1 MHSKYISVNLYLFF
15 FICLTSLQAQEQMQ
29 FKSPTLIPIPTNYYY
44 IDAEFKF
51 NDSTAILIEKSDQ
64 ESFLIASYLSEKI
77 SKSTGKSLALIDKEQ
92 SDGQNNFIAL
102 LIDNSKSNLGD
113 EGYELNVS
121 NNAVSLLAYKPA
133 GLFRGIQTIRQLL
146 PPEIEKLNGCETQN
160 LSLPGINILDK
171 PKFPWRGM
179 LLDCCRHFMDK
190 EFVKRYID
198 LLAYH
203 KMNVLH
209 WHLTEDQGW
218 RIEIKK
224 YPKLTEVGAWRKN
237 DNGSLYGG
245 YYTQEDIRDVV
256 EYAKS
261 RYITIVPEI
270 EMPGHSMAAI
280 TGYPELSCTGG
291 PFDVASTWGVFKDVY
306 CAGNDSTFTFLEDV
320 LTEVI
325 DLFPGTYIHIGGDEV
340 PKDRWSN
347 CEKCQSRIEVEG
359 LSDEAELQ
367 SYFIKRIEKF
377 LSSKGKRL
385 VGWDEILEGG
395 LPPEATVQSWRGM
408 EGAITA
414 VRSGHDAIVSPTSHA
429 YFDYDLATT
438 DLEKVYSFNPI
449 PPMLTAEEQ
458 KHILGGECNMWTER
472 APQEKIDSKVFP
484 RILAMA
490 EVLWTAD
497 PDRNFDEF
505 FQRVYLHY
513 KRLDLLGVKFG
524 SESSPLKVSSNFN
537 PNDRSMNADIIS
549 KDSSLKIYYSI
560 DGSNHFDL
568 SNVYSNTLKFFGN
581 TKLKCKAFKNGIR
594 YGETVEKE
602 FIFHRALGLKPS
614 LTFNCSDQYNA
625 GGDFALT
632 DGVTGSLN
640 FRDGLWQGFEGD
652 DFEAVLDLKELQILN
667 ELSIGFIQDVSSW
680 IFFPLNVEFYSSQD
694 GADFE
699 LIKSFK
705 SEVTKNPDVQ
715 IKNFAAQFEHLLSRY
730 IKIKAK
736 NIGTCPDWHYGA
748 GGKAWIFADE
758 IIIK

>member
-1 MHSKYISVNLYLFF
+1 
-15 FICLTSLQAQEQMQ
+15 MQ
-29 FKSPTLIPIPTNYYY
+29 IKSPTLIPIPTNYYY
-44 IDAEFKF
+44 IDEEFKF
-51 NDSTAILIEKSDQ
+51 NDCTAILIDKSDQ
-64 ESFLIASYLSEKI
+64 ESFLLASYLSEKI
-77 SKSTGKSLALIDKEQ
+77 SKSTGKSLAIIDKKGSGE
-92 SDGQNNFIAL
+92 QNNFIAL
-102 LIDNSKSNLGD
+102 LTDNSKSSLGD
-113 EGYELNVS
+113 EGYELSVS
-121 NNAVSLLAYKPA
+121 NKVVFLSAYKPS
-133 GLFRGIQTIRQLL
+133 GLFHGIQTIRQLL
-146 PPEIEKLNGCETQN
+146 PPEIEKLNGSEIQN
-160 LSLPGINILDK
+160 LSLPGIIILDK

-224 YPKLTEVGAWRKN
+224 YPELTEVGAWRKN
-237 DNGSLYGG
+237 DDGTLYGG
-245 YYTQEDIRDVV
+245 YYTQEDIREVV
-256 EYAKS
+256 EYANS

-280 TGYPELSCTGG
+280 TAYPQLSCTGG
-291 PFDVASTWGVFKDVY
+291 PFDVAATWGVFKDVY

-325 DLFPGTYIHIGGDEV
+325 HLFPGTYIHIGGDEV
-340 PKDRWSN
+340 PKDRWN
-347 CEKCQSRIEVEG
+347 KCEKCQNRIESEG
-359 LSDEAELQ
+359 LGNEAELQ

-408 EGAITA
+408 DGAITA
-414 VRSGHDAIVSPTSHA
+414 VRSGHDAVVSPTSHA

-449 PPMLTAEEQ
+449 PPVLTAEEQ
-458 KHILGGECNMWTER
+458 IHILGGECNMWTES
-472 APQEKIDSKVFP
+472 APQEKIDNKVFP

-490 EVLWTAD
+490 EVLWSAN

-505 FQRVYLHY
+505 FQRVYFHY
-513 KRLDLLGVKFG
+513 KRLEFLGVKFG
-524 SESSPLKVSSNFN
+524 SESSPLKISSYFN
-537 PNDRSMNADIIS
+537 PDDLSINADIIS
-549 KDSSLKIYYSI
+549 KDSSLNIYYST
-560 DGSNHFDL
+560 DGSTPSEL
-568 SNVYSNTLKFFGN
+568 SNVYSNTLKFFGSA
-581 TKLKCKAFKNGIR
+581 KLKCKAFKNGIR

-614 LTFNCSDQYNA
+614 FTFNYSDKYNA

-632 DGVTGSLN
+632 DGVKGSLN

-652 DFEAVLDLKELQILN
+652 DIEAVLDLKGTQIIN
-667 ELSIGFIQDVSSW
+667 EISIGFIQDVSSW
-680 IFFPLNVEFYSSQD
+680 IFSPVNVEFYSSQD
-694 GADFE
+694 GVDFE
-699 LIKSFK
+699 LIKSFET
-705 SEVTKNPDVQ
+705 EVTKNPDVQ
-715 IKNFAAQFEHLLSRY
+715 IKNFNSQFEHLSARY
-730 IKIKAK
+730 IKITAK
-736 NIGTCPDWHYGA
+736 NLGTCPDWHYGA

>member
-1 MHSKYISVNLYLFF
+1 
-15 FICLTSLQAQEQMQ
+15 MQ
-29 FKSPTLIPIPTNYYY
+29 IKSPTLIPIPTNYYY
-44 IDAEFKF
+44 TDEEFKF
-51 NDSTAILIEKSDQ
+51 NDSTAILIDKSDQ
-64 ESFLIASYLSEKI
+64 ESFLLASYLSEKI
-77 SKSTGKSLALIDKEQ
+77 SKSTGKSLAIIDKKGSGE
-92 SDGQNNFIAL
+92 QNNFIAL
-102 LIDNSKSNLGD
+102 LTDNSKSSLGD
-113 EGYELNVS
+113 EGYELSVS
-121 NNAVSLLAYKPA
+121 NKVVFLSAYKPS
-133 GLFRGIQTIRQLL
+133 GLFHGIQTIRQLL
-146 PPEIEKLNGCETQN
+146 PPEIEKLNGSEIQN
-160 LSLPGINILDK
+160 LSLPGIIILDK

-224 YPKLTEVGAWRKN
+224 YPELTEVGAWRKN
-237 DNGSLYGG
+237 DDGTLYGG
-245 YYTQEDIRDVV
+245 YYTQEDIREVV
-256 EYAKS
+256 EYANS

-280 TGYPELSCTGG
+280 TAYPQLSCTGG
-291 PFDVASTWGVFKDVY
+291 PFDVAATWGVFKDVY
-306 CAGNDSTFTFLEDV
+306 CAGNDSTFIFLEDV

-340 PKDRWSN
+340 PKDRWN
-347 CEKCQSRIEVEG
+347 KCEKCQNRIEAEG
-359 LSDEAELQ
+359 LGNEAELQ

-408 EGAITA
+408 DGAITA
-414 VRSGHDAIVSPTSHA
+414 VRSGHDAVVSPTSHA

-449 PPMLTAEEQ
+449 PPVLTAEEQ
-458 KHILGGECNMWTER
+458 KHILGGECNMWTES
-472 APQEKIDSKVFP
+472 APQEKIDNKVFP

-490 EVLWTAD
+490 EVLWTAN

-505 FQRVYLHY
+505 FQRVYFHY
-513 KRLDLLGVKFG
+513 KRLEFLGVKFG
-524 SESSPLKVSSNFN
+524 SESSPLKISSYFN
-537 PNDRSMNADIIS
+537 PDDLSINADIIS
-549 KDSSLKIYYSI
+549 KDSSLKIYYST
-560 DGSNHFDL
+560 DGSTPSEL
-568 SNVYSNTLKFFGN
+568 SNVYSNTLKFFGSA
-581 TKLKCKAFKNGIR
+581 KLKCKAFKNGIR

-614 LTFNCSDQYNA
+614 FTFNYSDKYNA

-632 DGVTGSLN
+632 DGVKGSLN

-652 DFEAVLDLKELQILN
+652 DLQAVLDLKGTQIIN
-667 ELSIGFIQDVSSW
+667 EISIGFIQDVSSW
-680 IFFPLNVEFYSSQD
+680 IFFPVNVEIYSSQD
-694 GADFE
+694 GVDFE
-699 LIKSFK
+699 LIKSFET
-705 SEVTKNPDVQ
+705 EVTKNPDVQ
-715 IKNFAAQFEHLLSRY
+715 IKNFNSQFEHLSARY
-730 IKIKAK
+730 IKITAK
-736 NIGTCPDWHYGA
+736 NLGTCPDWHYGA

>member
-1 MHSKYISVNLYLFF
+1 MYYKNIFANLYLFF
-15 FICLTSLQAQEQMQ
+15 FICLTCLQAQEQMQ
-29 FKSPTLIPIPTNYYY
+29 IKSPTLIPIPTNYYY
-44 IDAEFKF
+44 IDEEFKF
-51 NDSTAILIEKSDQ
+51 NDSTAILIDKSDQ
-64 ESFLIASYLSEKI
+64 ESFLLASYLSEKI
-77 SKSTGKSLALIDKEQ
+77 SKSTGKSLAIIDKKGSGE
-92 SDGQNNFIAL
+92 QNNFIAL
-102 LIDNSKSNLGD
+102 LTDNSKSSLGD
-113 EGYELNVS
+113 EGYELSVS
-121 NNAVSLLAYKPA
+121 NKVVFLSAYKPS
-133 GLFRGIQTIRQLL
+133 GLFHGIQTIRQLL
-146 PPEIEKLNGCETQN
+146 PPEIEKLNGSEIQN

-224 YPKLTEVGAWRKN
+224 YPELTEVGAWRKN
-237 DNGSLYGG
+237 DDGTLYGG
-245 YYTQEDIRDVV
+245 YYTQEDIREVV

-280 TGYPELSCTGG
+280 TAYPELSCTGG
-291 PFDVASTWGVFKDVY
+291 PFDVAATWGVFKDVY
-306 CAGNDSTFTFLEDV
+306 CAGNDSTFTFLEGV

-325 DLFPGTYIHIGGDEV
+325 HLFPGTYIHIGGDEV
-340 PKDRWSN
+340 PKDRWN
-347 CEKCQSRIEVEG
+347 KCEKCQNRIESEG
-359 LSDEAELQ
+359 LGNEAELQ

-408 EGAITA
+408 DGAITA
-414 VRSGHDAIVSPTSHA
+414 VRSGHDAVVSPTSHA

-449 PPMLTAEEQ
+449 PPVLTAEEQ
-458 KHILGGECNMWTER
+458 KHILGGECNMWTES
-472 APQEKIDSKVFP
+472 APQEKIDNKVFP

-490 EVLWTAD
+490 EVLWTAN

-505 FQRVYLHY
+505 FQRVYFHY
-513 KRLDLLGVKFG
+513 KRLEFLGVKFG
-524 SESSPLKVSSNFN
+524 SESSPLKISSYFN
-537 PNDRSMNADIIS
+537 PDDLSINADIIS
-549 KDSSLKIYYSI
+549 KDSLLKIYYST
-560 DGSNHFDL
+560 DGSTPSEL
-568 SNVYSNTLKFFGN
+568 SNVYSNTLKFFGSA
-581 TKLKCKAFKNGIR
+581 KLKCKAFKNGIR

-614 LTFNCSDQYNA
+614 FTFNYSDKYNA

-632 DGVTGSLN
+632 DGVKGSLN

-652 DFEAVLDLKELQILN
+652 DLQAVLDLKGTQIIN
-667 ELSIGFIQDVSSW
+667 EISIGFIQDVSSW
-680 IFFPLNVEFYSSQD
+680 IFSPVNVEFYSSQD
-694 GADFE
+694 GVDFE
-699 LIKSFK
+699 LIKSFET
-705 SEVTKNPDVQ
+705 EVTKNPDVQ
-715 IKNFAAQFEHLLSRY
+715 IKNFNSQFEHLSARY
-730 IKIKAK
+730 IKITAK
-736 NIGTCPDWHYGA
+736 NLGTCPDWHYGA